1 MPMCTPLHRFTN
13 LGITC
18 GVSLPSYS
26 PPFFWQYSAYKI
38 CQRPSVAVPSLVQA
52 PSQKRVAQRWQ
63 RVGGFLQSW
72 SRCQIHFL
80 SVWSNLW
87 ASHWLSSSWYLSW
100 FKNNG
105 FPRLGKK
112 VVEDLKYKV
121 NGLLASFS
129 LQFSILLPKDVKVD
143 WSPDAGTLAPDQL
156 EGYLWHWPSYFTW

>member
-1 MPMCTPLHRFTN
+1 MHICSMPMCTPLHRFTN

-52 PSQKRVAQRWQ
+52 PSQERVAQRWQ

-80 SVWSNLW
+80 FVWSNLW
-87 ASHWLSSSWYLSW
+87 ASHWVSSSWYLSM

-105 FPRLGKK
+105 FPRLDKK
-112 VVEDLKYKV
+112 LDELLNIWNLKLID
-121 NGLLASFS
+121 NLLASSHFS
-129 LQFSILLPKDVKVD
+129 SLSSSPKA
-143 WSPDAGTLAPDQL
+143 SR
-156 EGYLWHWPSYFTW
+156 